1 VLKGPIRVKVVLL
14 SAETVIVGD
23 NLGCA
28 VLGMVKKSSTAGT
41 VIGKAAT
48 SSAGSITCDWILMD
62 VTI

>member
-1 VLKGPIRVKVVLL
+1 VLL